1 MEEGTQMNYIIFD
14 LEATCWENDKSK
26 TSEIIE
32 IGAVKLNDRLEV
44 VNTFSKFIKP
54 VIYPVLSD
62 FCIRLTSIEQK
73 DVDTA
78 DIFKNVI
85 VEFENWI
92 TSSDT
97 EVALCSWGFYDK
109 KQIYKECKVK
119 NYSGRIHSLLDKHIS
134 IKHQFAEIKGI
145 SPCGMSR
152 GLDLLG
158 LPLEGIHHRGIDDA
172 KNITKI
178 FVAVFDKLKMS

>member
-1 MEEGTQMNYIIFD
+1 MNYIIFD

-32 IGAVKLNDRLEV
+32 IGAVKLNDKLEV
-44 VNTFSKFIKP
+44 VATFSKFIKP
-54 VIYPVLSD
+54 VIYPALSD

-73 DVDTA
+73 NVDVA
-78 DIFKNVI
+78 DIFKNVM

-109 KQIYKECKVK
+109 NRYIRMQIKIIPVESIVC
-119 NYSGRIHSLLDKHIS
+119 LIS
-134 IKHQFAEIKGI
+134 ISVSKHQFAEIKGI

-152 GLDLLG
+152 ALDLLG
-158 LPLEGIHHRGIDDA
+158 LPLEGH
-172 KNITKI
+172 ITE
-178 FVAVFDKLKMS
+178 D